1 METNK
6 NIEAVSAE
14 NRQQWRQWLETNSQ
28 SKTEICLILYS
39 KSSIQ
44 PSITYSEA
52 VEEALCFGW
61 IDSLTNKRDAE
72 SRYQRF
78 SPRKPRSNWSKS
90 NIERVERMIREG
102 LMTECGQKMI
112 DIARETGRWEGP
124 GYQSSTGPSN
134 IG

>member
-1 METNK
+1 METNR

-14 NRQQWRQWLETNSQ
+14 NRQQWRQWLENNSQ

-39 KSSIQ
+39 KSSEK
-44 PSITYSEA
+44 PSVSYREA

-78 SPRKPRSNWSKS
+78 SPRKPKSNWSRS
-90 NIERVERMIREG
+90 NIERVERLIRDG
-102 LMTECGQKMI
+102 LMTESGQRMI
-112 DIARETGRWEGP
+112 DLAKQMGKWETAGLE
-124 GYQSSTGPSN
+124 
-134 IG
+134 